1 VALDFN
7 LELAVA
13 MLMHEEPF
21 AMAVLEMLI
30 PVVMPAVVIEEEVV
44 AAMPAVAGVIEQSIR
59 AAAPIMTGV
68 AG

>member
-1 VALDFN
+1 
-7 LELAVA
+7 
-13 MLMHEEPF
+13 
-21 AMAVLEMLI
+21 
-30 PVVMPAVVIEEEVV
+30 MPAVVIEEEVV